1 MNIKPIIKRHLS
13 CRVARTNSF
22 MVENY
27 FKAAWRSL
35 SKNRTFTT
43 LNVTGLSIGL
53 ACSLLIALYVVDEL
67 SYDRFNAH
75 ADQIYRIGEQV
86 RFGDFNYNG
95 AEVPGILAPVLAR
108 DFSQIEQYTRF
119 KINSDVVIR
128 KGNENIREDKVVYAD
143 SSLFQVFS
151 FDMIAGN
158 KATALKEP
166 HSLVITES
174 AARRYFT
181 ETDVIGKTL
190 TIIGSGDYKI
200 TGVVKDLP
208 TQSHF
213 NFDLFLPLGELESS
227 RNDSWITYNFQTY
240 LVLKPGT
247 NVRQFE
253 KQLNRAAEQYTAP
266 ELKSKVNT
274 SEADFKK
281 AGNYIRYS
289 LMPLTDI
296 HLYSDVSDELGTNG
310 SIQYVY
316 IFSSVSIFILLIA
329 CINFMNLST
338 ARSANRAKEVGVRKV
353 LGGGRKTLIAQ
364 FLTESLVTCFLS
376 FAIAIAI
383 VTLLLPLFNQLA
395 DKQINV
401 SILSRPAIL
410 LAISGLLIL
419 VSLISGS
426 YPAFFLSS
434 FQPIKVLKGNLSM
447 GFKGSALRNTL
458 VVLQFTISVILMI
471 GTLVIYY
478 QLRYIRNKD
487 LGFNKDQVLL
497 LQNTTALNDNT
508 TAFANE
514 LLHMP
519 GVKNVT
525 RSGFLPVTGDR
536 TSQGFIT
543 EPHFDGK
550 NFTLMQAWPVDERY
564 LPTFQIQLKSGRN
577 FSAQYRTD
585 SAAVIINET
594 AAKIYGGV
602 DPVNKKIYMLT
613 DLKGTLAPYNI
624 IGVIKDFNFNSLR
637 EQVAPMVLSLRQD
650 NGGMALRIAG
660 RDIPGLLGEI
670 KAKWKAMAP
679 SQPFSYT
686 FLDDEFNKQYGA
698 DQRRG
703 EIFLVFSILAILIAC
718 LGLFGLV
725 TFAAEQR
732 VKEIGI
738 RKVLGAA
745 IPDIFAMLS
754 KDFIKMLALSICIA
768 SPIAWWAMTKWLQDF
783 AYRISISWWM
793 FGAVGALSLLIAI
806 VTLSFQVAKAALAN
820 PVKSLRAE

>member
-1 MNIKPIIKRHLS
+1 
-13 CRVARTNSF
+13 
-22 MVENY
+22 
-27 FKAAWRSL
+27 
-35 SKNRTFTT
+35 
-43 LNVTGLSIGL
+43 
-53 ACSLLIALYVVDEL
+53 
-67 SYDRFNAH
+67 
-75 ADQIYRIGEQV
+75 
-86 RFGDFNYNG
+86 
-95 AEVPGILAPVLAR
+95 
-108 DFSQIEQYTRF
+108 
-119 KINSDVVIR
+119 
-128 KGNENIREDKVVYAD
+128 
-143 SSLFQVFS
+143 
-151 FDMIAGN
+151 
-158 KATALKEP
+158 
-166 HSLVITES
+166 
-174 AARRYFT
+174 
-181 ETDVIGKTL
+181 
-190 TIIGSGDYKI
+190 
-200 TGVVKDLP
+200 
-208 TQSHF
+208 
-213 NFDLFLPLGELESS
+213 
-227 RNDSWITYNFQTY
+227 
-240 LVLKPGT
+240 LKPGT
-247 NVRQFE
+247 DVSRFE
-253 KQLNRAAEQYTAP
+253 KQLNSAAEQYMGP
-266 ELKSKVNT
+266 QLKAQLNT
-274 SEADFKK
+274 SEEDFKK
-281 AGNYIRYS
+281 AGNYIKYT

-296 HLYSDVSDELGTNG
+296 HLYSDVADELGTNS

-316 IFSSVSIFILLIA
+316 IFSSIAIFILLIA

-353 LGGGRKTLIAQ
+353 LGSPRNKLIAQ

-395 DKQINV
+395 DKQINASV
-401 SILSRPAIL
+401 LSSPVILFG
-410 LAISGLLIL
+410 ISALLIV

-447 GFKGSALRNTL
+447 GFKGSTLRNTL
-458 VVLQFTISVILMI
+458 VVLQFTISVMLMI

-497 LQNTTALNDNT
+497 LRNTTALNNNT

-514 LLHMP
+514 LLHTP

-525 RSGFLPVTGDR
+525 TSGFLPVTGDR

-543 EPHFDGK
+543 VPHFDGK

-585 SAAVIINET
+585 STAVIINET
-594 AAKIYGGV
+594 AAKIYGGT

-613 DLKGTLAPYNI
+613 DLKGAFAAYKV

-637 EQVAPMVLSLRQD
+637 EQVAPLVLSLQQD

-660 RDIPGLLGEI
+660 RDIPGLLDEI
-670 KAKWKAMAP
+670 KEKWKSMAP

-754 KDFIKMLALSICIA
+754 KDFIKLLLLSICIA
-768 SPIAWWAMTKWLQDF
+768 SPIAWWVMSKWLQDF

-793 FGAVGALSLLIAI
+793 FAAVGAVSFLIAI
-806 VTLSFQVAKAALAN
+806 ITLSFQVAKAALAN
-820 PVKSLRAE
+820 PVLSLRAE